1 VEIESMMSEYPGLI
15 DSAVV
20 GMPDKILGER
30 VCAYVVLKPGA
41 EVTLEGLVSY
51 LKGKGASVLQLPER
65 IEVIE
70 EIPTTRVGKA
80 DKKHLREV
88 IRRKMELEAK
98 T

>member
-1 VEIESMMSEYPGLI
+1 
-15 DSAVV
+15 
-20 GMPDKILGER
+20 MPDKILGER

-70 EIPTTRVGKA
+70 EIPMTRVGKA
-80 DKKHLREV
+80 DKKHLREM
-88 IRRKMELEAK
+88 ISRKMELEAK
-98 T
+98 I